1 MNNSVLKKA
10 FTEAQ
15 LGLPASGTHKFS
27 PEFEKRMEKLIRMQN
42 GVYRLINTAG
52 KRAACIVL
60 AVILSFTAVVLKR

>member
-27 PEFEKRMEKLIRMQN
+27 PEFEKRMEKL
-42 GVYRLINTAG
+42 T
-52 KRAACIVL
+52 
-60 AVILSFTAVVLKR
+60 S